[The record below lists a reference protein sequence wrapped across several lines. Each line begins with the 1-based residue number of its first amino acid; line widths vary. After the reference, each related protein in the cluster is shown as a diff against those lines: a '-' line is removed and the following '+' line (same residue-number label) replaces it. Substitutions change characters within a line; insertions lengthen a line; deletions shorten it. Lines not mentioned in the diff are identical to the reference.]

1 MNMSNE
7 NLQKEPPKKS
17 EVRKIAQLDDDIENH
32 DNVLDIITEVVN
44 KYASELQEQ
53 ESTDSDKVEAEQN
66 RLAETAFSHG
76 NEGYDSHSAL
86 GGVTQHRSNDNK
98 SEKSK
103 NLSEAEREQRRLA
116 RDVFETRED

>member
-1 MNMSNE
+1 MTNRE
-7 NLQKEPPKKS
+7 NLELSPPKKS
-17 EVRKIAQLDDDIENH
+17 EVRKIAELDDNIENH
-32 DNVLDIITEVVN
+32 SNVLDIITEVVN

-53 ESTDSDKVEAEQN
+53 ESTDSDRVKAEQQ

-76 NEGYDSHSAL
+76 REGYDAHSAL
-86 GGVTQHRSNDNK
+86 GDVTQHRSNDDK
-98 SEKSK
+98 SEKSE